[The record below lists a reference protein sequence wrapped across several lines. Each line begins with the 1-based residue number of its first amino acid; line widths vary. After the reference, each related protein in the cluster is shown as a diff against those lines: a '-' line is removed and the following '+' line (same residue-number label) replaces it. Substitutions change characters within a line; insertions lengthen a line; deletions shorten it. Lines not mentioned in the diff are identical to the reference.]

1 MTDLPPSPY
10 ADFGESFLRTILHK
24 QRVLDSVD
32 RILGDRIEIGPI
44 GAGPGRVFAR
54 ARAVGLFQPTFGEA
68 LPGPVLAYR
77 VIVPIEVD
85 FELDLA
91 VDVHR
96 FHASVQVPLV
106 LTARIEEPAVLHWD
120 ITMPSPEE
128 LELSVETTKRRSQV
142 LQRVAG
148 LDEELRH
155 FLLRV
160 VEKEMSKPHV
170 AKATRIDFPTIVD
183 HAWPAL
189 ADQFLPVRDP
199 DSPADEVEVIDELGP
214 DEDPPARA
222 V

>member
-1 MTDLPPSPY
+1 MTALPPSPY
-10 ADFGESFLRTILHK
+10 TDFGETFLRTILHRR
-24 QRVLDSVD
+24 RVLDSVD

-54 ARAVGLFQPTFGEA
+54 VRAVGLFQPCFGEA
-68 LPGPVLAYR
+68 LEGLLLAYR

-106 LTARIEEPAVLHWD
+106 LTARIEDPAVLHWD
-120 ITMPSPEE
+120 ITMPSADE
-128 LELSVETTKRRSQV
+128 LELSLETARRRSQV

-148 LDEELRH
+148 LEEELRR

-160 VEKEMSKPHV
+160 VEKELAKPHV
-170 AKATRIDFPTIVD
+170 VKATRIDFPAIID
-183 HAWPAL
+183 NAWPVL
-189 ADQFLPVRDP
+189 ADQFLPVRAP
-199 DSPADEVEVIDELGP
+199 DSPGDRVGLTGLE
-214 DEDPPARA
+214 PATP
-222 V
+222 